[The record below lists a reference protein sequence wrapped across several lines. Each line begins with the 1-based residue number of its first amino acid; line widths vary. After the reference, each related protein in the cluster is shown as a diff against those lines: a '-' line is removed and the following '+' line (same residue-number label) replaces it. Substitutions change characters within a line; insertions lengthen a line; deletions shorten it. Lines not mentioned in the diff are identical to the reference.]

1 MIIRILT
8 LIPIVLLSACGFTPM
23 HDPGLGIGHSVTN
36 NIDIHM
42 VEPADLEDQEGAFW
56 LQQALF
62 DRLGDNSNG
71 AHVLEIRPDYRK
83 SGAGITADDVATRLT
98 LTVNA
103 RYALKD
109 KKDGKVLDKGRITYS
124 SVYGATREPYGQ
136 ESAYK
141 VTLKNVSREAA
152 DRLIVELASY
162 YASAEK

>member
-1 MIIRILT
+1 MT
-8 LIPIVLLSACGFTPM
+8 ACGFTPM
-23 HDPGLGIGHSVTN
+23 HDPGLAIGQSVMN
-36 NIDIHM
+36 NID
-42 VEPADLEDQEGAFW
+42 VEIIESPKLEDQEGAFW

-62 DRLGDNSNG
+62 DRLGDNSSG
-71 AHVLEIRPDYRK
+71 EHILEIRPAFQK
-83 SGAGITADDVATRLT
+83 AGAGITADDVATRLT

-103 RYALKD
+103 GYQLKN